1 MEISPYLGF
10 NGQCEEAFKFYEKVL
25 GGKIEGIMTYGS
37 SPIAA
42 QMPPKMRDK
51 IIHVRMLV
59 GNQVLMGG
67 DAPPQNF
74 KPAEGFNVSITVKD
88 AAEAERIFTELS
100 KGGKITMPLQKTFWS
115 VRFGMAVDRFGTP
128 WIINCAQAA

>member
-10 NGQCEEAFKFYEKVL
+10 NGQCAEAFKFYEKVL
-25 GGKIEGIMTYGS
+25 GGKIEGIMTYGG

-42 QMPPKMRDK
+42 QMPPEMRDK
-51 IIHVRMLV
+51 VIHVRMLV

-88 AAEAERIFTELS
+88 APEADRIFNELS
-100 KGGKITMPLQKTFWS
+100 QGGKITMPLQKTFWS

>member
-42 QMPPKMRDK
+42 QMPPEMRDK

-67 DAPPQNF
+67 DAPPHNF

-100 KGGKITMPLQKTFWS
+100 KNGKITMQLQKTFWS
-115 VRFGMAVDRFGTP
+115 VRFSMAVDRFGTP

>member
-42 QMPPKMRDK
+42 QMPPEMRDK

-74 KPAEGFNVSITVKD
+74 KLAEGFNVSITVKD
-88 AAEAERIFTELS
+88 SAEAERIFNELS
-100 KGGKITMPLQKTFWS
+100 KDGKITMPLQKTFWS

-128 WIINCAQAA
+128 WIINCAQPA